1 MRSVIGHQVLVCFAH
16 FGINRRLRA
25 VLPSC
30 TPVIRL
36 PKAVHLSSKQPIV
49 DLELGGY

>member
-1 MRSVIGHQVLVCFAH
+1 MMCFAH

-30 TPVIRL
+30 TPAIRL
-36 PKAVHLSSKQPIV
+36 AKAVHLSSKSIV
-49 DLELGGY
+49 DLGLGGY

>member
-1 MRSVIGHQVLVCFAH
+1 MCFAR

-36 PKAVHLSSKQPIV
+36 AKAVHLSSKPIV